1 MGAELVRSAI
11 RSDTETAE
19 RFRRVFHGFWRLFI
33 GLAAIVFVLWLWGFD
48 LIGVIAR
55 AEAPFWFGTV
65 LNVIAALLVGYVLWR
80 LVRAAL
86 HTEKRTSD
94 ASEDVD
100 PSEIPAATRL
110 DTLTPLFR
118 NVILFFL
125 AAVIFMIVLSAIGV
139 DIGPLIASA
148 GIIGIAVGFGAQA
161 LVRDVLSGVFFLID
175 DAFRVGEYIELEND
189 MRGEVENISVR
200 SLQLR
205 HHRGPVITIPFGELR
220 QITNHN
226 RDWVIYKMM
235 FRMEP
240 DTDPQRLKK
249 VVKKSRRGIHGASGP
264 WPQIHRAVEIAGRLL
279 HRRRQRIGHSTE
291 VQVQAARPVRSAS
304 RHLSPDAG
312 GV

>member
-1 MGAELVRSAI
+1 M
-11 RSDTETAE
+11 
-19 RFRRVFHGFWRLFI
+19 
-33 GLAAIVFVLWLWGFD
+33 
-48 LIGVIAR
+48 
-55 AEAPFWFGTV
+55 WFGAV

-220 QITNHN
+220 NITNHN

-249 VVKKSRRGIHGASGP
+249 VVKKVGAEFMEHPVHGPKFIEPLKSQGVYYIDDDSALVIRLKFKCKPRAQFVLRRDIYHRMRVVFEEHGFKLA
-264 WPQIHRAVEIAGRLL
+264 RRKVEVVSSDGAALTEKEKAGALPE
-279 HRRRQRIGHSTE
+279 E
-291 VQVQAARPVRSAS
+291 VLTNPPPAAPA
-304 RHLSPDAG
+304 
-312 GV
+312 